1 MKVLLTGGAGYV
13 GSACLRHLLRHGLD
27 AYAYDDLSRGH
38 RGAVPEG
45 RLIIGDI
52 LDSHR
57 LTHTLREGGF
67 DAVMHFAALAYV
79 GESVSEPERYW
90 RINVAGS
97 VSLLD
102 AMLAAGVRRIL
113 FSSTCSIYGD
123 SPAVPMSEMAPQTP
137 CNPYART
144 KLAIEWA
151 IRDCA
156 DAHGLGF
163 TLLRYFNAAGA
174 DEDGRHGEDHE
185 PESHLIP
192 LVLQVASG
200 RREAI
205 GVFGI
210 DYPTADGTCI
220 RDYIHVDDLA
230 QAHRLAIEATSP
242 GSRHVFNVG
251 TGQGHSVLEVIETC
265 ERVTGRAVPRRIESR
280 RPGDPPALV
289 ADSSKLVQQLG
300 WRPRFADLQTI
311 VETAWRWHE
320 AHPDGYGD
328 RP

>member
-57 LTHTLREGGF
+57 LAHTLREGEF

-265 ERVTGRAVPRRIESR
+265 ERVTGRAVPRRIEPR